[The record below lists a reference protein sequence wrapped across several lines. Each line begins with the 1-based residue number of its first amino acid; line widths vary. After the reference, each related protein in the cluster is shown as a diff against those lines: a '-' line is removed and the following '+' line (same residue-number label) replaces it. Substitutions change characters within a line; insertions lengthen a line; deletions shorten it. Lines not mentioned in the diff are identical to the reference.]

1 MRVPRRGC
9 GWSWHRTWPSFRPG
23 LPALWLTVL
32 AFWANAA
39 RSLAQEAFADF
50 VLLDG
55 QVHTLDAE
63 DRVVE
68 AVAIRDERIVRV
80 GTTAEMQPLIGPRTV
95 VYHAAGR
102 TVIPGLNET
111 HVHATGA
118 AQIEASQ
125 PFRQLHSIGEIQD
138 WVRQQVAK
146 TPPGQWIRLPR
157 VDVTRI
163 RERRLPTPAELDEAA
178 GDRPAVY
185 VWQYANRQVQI
196 LNRAALRAAGITRD
210 TQPPRGGKIHRDAE
224 GEPTGILEDAGAL
237 TSRFL
242 TSAPAPREEYLARLA
257 DLMQLYARCGITS
270 ITERSTN
277 AEGWKTY
284 LELRQRGQLPL
295 RVTLTIRVS
304 SDGSE
309 AGTERF
315 IRSLPFTFGD
325 GDDWVKI
332 GPLKIGV
339 DGGVLYGTAYL
350 RQPYGEQALAL
361 YGLSDPSYRGLLQ
374 IDATKVTNV
383 IRTGH
388 RLGWQM
394 CTHVTGD
401 AGVDMVLDA
410 VEAADRDSPIAPRR
424 FTLIHAYFAQP
435 DTAQRAARLGVCI
448 DTQPAWLYKDGDA
461 LASALGMARM
471 QRFIGLATWQA
482 VGLKVAINADHMQGF
497 DPDLSLNPYNP
508 FLAMCTAITR
518 RTESGQVLGPAEAVS
533 RTQALRMMTS
543 DAAWLHFDETKKGT
557 LEVGKLG
564 DLAVLSHDYFTCPV
578 EELPKIRAVLT
589 VVGGKVVYRA
599 EP

>member
-1 MRVPRRGC
+1 MR
-9 GWSWHRTWPSFRPG
+9 G
-23 LPALWLTVL
+23 LAAWAAVGL
-32 AFWANAA
+32 AAA
-39 RSLAQEAFADF
+39 SRAQQPPADF

-63 DRVVE
+63 DRVVQ
-68 AVAIRDERIVRV
+68 ALAIREGRIVRV
-80 GTTAEMQPLIGPRTV
+80 GTNAEVEPLVGARTV
-95 VYHAAGR
+95 VYRAAGR

-118 AQIEASQ
+118 AQIEAAQ

-138 WVRQQVAK
+138 WVRQQVQK
-146 TPPGQWIRLPR
+146 TPPGEWIRLPR

-185 VWQYANRQVQI
+185 VWQYANRQVQV
-196 LNRAALRAAGITRD
+196 LNRAALRAANITGT
-210 TQPPRGGKIHRDAE
+210 TQPPRGGKIHRDAN

-237 TSRFL
+237 TARFL
-242 TSAPAPREEYLARLA
+242 TKTPAPREEYLAQLAELLRL
-257 DLMQLYARCGITS
+257 YTRCGITS

-277 AEGWKTY
+277 VDGWKTY
-284 LELRQRGQLPL
+284 LELRERRQLPV

-315 IRSLPFTFGD
+315 IKSLPFTFGD

-350 RQPYGEQALAL
+350 RQPYGEPALAL
-361 YGLSDPSYRGLLQ
+361 YGLNDPSYRGLLQ
-374 IDATKVTNV
+374 MDAAKVANV

-401 AGVDMVLDA
+401 AGVDLVLDA
-410 VEAADRDSPIAPRR
+410 VEAANADSPIAPRR

-435 DTAQRAARLGVCI
+435 DTAQRAARLGVCV

-471 QRFIGLATWQA
+471 ERFIGLATWTA
-482 VGLKVAINADHMQGF
+482 AGLKVAINADHMQGF

-508 FLAMCTAITR
+508 FLAMYTAITR
-518 RTESGQVLGPAEAVS
+518 RTESGQVLGSREAVS

-543 DAAWLHFDETKKGT
+543 DAAWLHFDENKKGT

-564 DLAVLSHDYFTCPV
+564 DLAVLSRDYFTCPL
-578 EELPKIRAVLT
+578 EEIPTIRSVLT
-589 VVGGKVVYRA
+589 VVGGNVVYRA
-599 EP
+599 DP